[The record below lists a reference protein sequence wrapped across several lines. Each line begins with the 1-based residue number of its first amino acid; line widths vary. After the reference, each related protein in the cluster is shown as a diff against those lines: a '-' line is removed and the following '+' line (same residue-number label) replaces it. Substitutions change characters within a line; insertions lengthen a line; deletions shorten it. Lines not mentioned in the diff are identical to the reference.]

1 MPEQE
6 GGFGGA
12 LYKRLTGQGISRGQI
27 YRALALQRL
36 GEDVARLGREHNLP
50 ESVLIEISKIKNPT
64 AQKQILEVVIERS
77 LSLSWTRELSR
88 LIRYSEGLDT
98 DEGRSRV
105 WDFFFKIRDHLAD
118 EGATRPLM
126 KKLREFREALE
137 GAAEAPDIEVL
148 ETEEERARKIIDLR
162 TVNLSIGKGL
172 DVGTAN
178 IVAGVR
184 ALDTGDVIYNIQRN
198 AFLDMRDDKFTKKYL
213 AKLNINYTAHQNRLY
228 VIGDPAFEL
237 ANVFEKDARRPMK
250 DGMISPYEPE
260 ALVIVD
266 QLIHQLMGPPQVD
279 GEICAVSVPAAPID
293 MERDN
298 IYHQGVL
305 ESLLSRNGYRPKA
318 VLEGQAI
325 VFAELSDTSYTGIGI
340 SCGGGMFN
348 VCVSYKSIVA
358 AAFSTSRGGD
368 WIDQSVGKAVGLA
381 GSQVAGIKE
390 SGISILRPKARVEE
404 AIAIYYRNLIRYTI
418 EHIRRQIESSDSM
431 PDFGEAIPIV
441 FAGGTSMIGDFIE
454 ITRQEI
460 EKVKFPFELSDIRL
474 APDPLHTVAKG
485 CLTAALQESDAMLQ
499 GKAPAPKTSPFQ
511 VRDIPKRAQV
521 SRRTLEKLGAIKGPE
536 TSKPAERSAPAAV
549 ETETQESGVRQ
560 DAEKNRAESRAEPET
575 EKTLPES
582 NSDTDTD
589 PSLGAD
595 IETEPVAETE
605 EEEAEAMPEPKPAPP
620 AEPPPPSPLELIEEP
635 EAEEEPSNVS
645 APPDPPR
652 PAGGNQDD
660 DDAEVEPLEEPEEE
674 SIQELVKGI
683 TDPALEPVEDPAD
696 AEVAELDEDED

>member
-6 GGFGGA
+6 GGFGSA
-12 LYKRLTGQGISRGQI
+12 LYRRLTEQGISRGQI
-27 YRALALQRL
+27 YKALALQRL
-36 GEDVARLGREHNLP
+36 GEDVARLGRENDIP
-50 ESVLIEISKIKNPT
+50 ESILIEISKIKNPT
-64 AQKQILEVVIERS
+64 AQKQVLEVVIERK

-88 LIRYSEGLDT
+88 LIRFSESIDT

-105 WDFFFKIRDHLAD
+105 WDFFFKLRDHLAE
-118 EGATRPLM
+118 EGATRALM
-126 KKLREFREALE
+126 KKLREFREAVE
-137 GAAEAPDIEVL
+137 NEDEAPDVEVL
-148 ETEEERARKIIDLR
+148 ETEEEKARKIIDFR
-162 TVNLSIGKGL
+162 TLNLAIGKGL

-178 IVAGVR
+178 IVAGAR
-184 ALDTGDVIYNIQRN
+184 ALDSGDIIYNIQRN

-266 QLIHQLMGPPQVD
+266 QVIHQLMGPPQID
-279 GEICAVSVPAAPID
+279 GEICAFSVPAAPID

-325 VFAELSDTSYTGIGI
+325 VFAELGETGYTGIGI

-390 SGISILRPKARVEE
+390 SGISILRPKGRVEE

-431 PDFGEAIPIV
+431 PEFGEPIPIV

-485 CLTAALQESDAMLQ
+485 CLTAALQEADAVLR
-499 GKAPAPKTSPFQ
+499 GKAPPPKESPFQ
-511 VRDIPKRAQV
+511 VRDVPRRVQV
-521 SRRTLEKLGAIKGPE
+521 SRSTLEKLGAIKSPGAVKSGEQAVSPVLATPVPSRLAIEQESEAPGSPPGEVGSGPE
-536 TSKPAERSAPAAV
+536 DPQPPQIKFKPALE
-549 ETETQESGVRQ
+549 
-560 DAEKNRAESRAEPET
+560 AEPET
-575 EKTLPES
+575 E
-582 NSDTDTD
+582 NQ
-589 PSLGAD
+589 
-595 IETEPVAETE
+595 
-605 EEEAEAMPEPKPAPP
+605 PEPRA
-620 AEPPPPSPLELIEEP
+620 ALDLIEEP
-635 EAEEEPSNVS
+635 EPQTAPEPLQS
-645 APPDPPR
+645 APPPSPAALQSRTDEVGEDPQVQ
-652 PAGGNQDD
+652 G
-660 DDAEVEPLEEPEEE
+660 DAEFGTAPQAADEPLEEPEEE
-674 SIQELVKGI
+674 TLSELAKEI
-683 TDPALEPVEDPAD
+683 TDPALEPVEDPS
-696 AEVAELDEDED
+696 ESELAELDEDEDHPKD